1 MSGIFQ
7 TPFHVLFI
15 FLDNTLHKFW
25 DQPLHPIINVVC
37 KYLGQFLVANFGV
50 ASLPTYCNIDS
61 GGTGL
66 VYFCKVDHSRVYN
79 FFSGTDLVLII
90 YLRYCSWFPHKVVV
104 KTSETLG
111 RQNISGQQYA
121 TKKYVKT
128 LCGASLPDR
137 GRDEPRL
144 WMERFWFLV
153 G

>member
-1 MSGIFQ
+1 M
-7 TPFHVLFI
+7 
-15 FLDNTLHKFW
+15 
-25 DQPLHPIINVVC
+25 
-37 KYLGQFLVANFGV
+37 
-50 ASLPTYCNIDS
+50 AS
-61 GGTGL
+61 
-66 VYFCKVDHSRVYN
+66 
-79 FFSGTDLVLII
+79 II
-90 YLRYCSWFPHKVVV
+90 YLRYRSWFPHKVVV